1 MKGEKE
7 VSVKEAKIR
16 MTLADPKKRA
26 ELTRTEIKKRDKLN
40 AMKVG
45 QTHIE
50 IQNLTVKP
58 KEAIEIADEFL
69 KWLEK

>member
-7 VSVKEAKIR
+7 ISVKEAKIR

-40 AMKVG
+40 AMRIA

-58 KEAIEIADEFL
+58 KQAMKIADEFL
-69 KWLEK
+69 VWLEK

>member
-1 MKGEKE
+1 MKNEKE
-7 VSVKEAKIR
+7 VLVKDAKIR
-16 MTLADPKKRA
+16 MTLADPKERA
-26 ELTRTEIKKRDKLN
+26 KLTRTEIKKRDKLN
-40 AMKVG
+40 AMKIA

-58 KEAIEIADEFL
+58 EEAIKIADKFL